1 MIKDKIIN
9 RIYIKGDLLLTS
21 PLILGCGEDENSDI
35 DLVRDWEGKPFIPAS
50 SIAGAIRNYM
60 DSILE
65 KDNTGRDKKENEIIR
80 SFFGEREKE
89 SHISL
94 ITFYDSFPVNNLNI
108 KLRDGVE
115 LNKIKRIAEN
125 KRKFEYE
132 IIEPCAIFE
141 FKCEI
146 TIREEHKEKK
156 EQIDRINH
164 TIYLILNAL
173 ENGKIRFGAKTRR
186 GFGEVKLEKSQILLL
201 DMMKKNDTA
210 KWLKFDWGNLGNKKI
225 EDFKNASLSANNY
238 LTKIEANFHIPC
250 SILIRH
256 YSANPKDPDS
266 IHLTCNGNGIIP
278 GPSWAGLLRHTI
290 FNIGRT
296 INKENEVK
304 EIVDKMFG
312 FVNETEKD
320 YLKKAIASRVVL
332 NESIIKNGTIIPY
345 TRNKVDRFT
354 GGVVDSAL
362 FDEAPMYKG
371 DLILDIEI
379 KDSKD
384 YETGLI
390 LLALKDIGNGISPV
404 GGGVNIGRGILEL
417 KGIKINGNSFNIDKD
432 SKKYFEK
439 LAVKL
444 SEGSEKSVS

>member
-9 RIYIKGDLLLTS
+9 RIYIKGNLLLIS

-35 DLVRDWEGKPFIPAS
+35 DLIRDWEGNTFIPAS

-65 KDNTGRDKKENEIIR
+65 KDQPDRKKENEIIR

-132 IIEPCAIFE
+132 IIEPDAIFD

-186 GFGEVKLEKSQILLL
+186 GFGELKLENCQILLL
-201 DMMKKNDTA
+201 DMMKKDDTA
-210 KWLKFDWGNLGNKKI
+210 KWFNFSWENSGNKKI
-225 EDFKNASLSANNY
+225 EDFKNNSLSVNNE
-238 LTKIEANFHIPC
+238 LTKIEANFHIPY

-266 IHLTCNGNGIIP
+266 VHLTCNENSIIP

-296 INKENEVK
+296 INKENKVKRIVK
-304 EIVDKMFG
+304 EMFG
-312 FVNETEKD
+312 FVDETEKD
-320 YLKKAIASRVVL
+320 YLKKGKASRVIL
-332 NESIIKNGTIIPY
+332 NESIIKNGIIIPY

-362 FDEAPMYKG
+362 FDEAPLYKG
-371 DLILDIEI
+371 DLVLNIEI

-417 KGIKINGNSFNIDKD
+417 KGIKINGNPFELDKN
-432 SKKYFEK
+432 SEKYFKE
-439 LAVKL
+439 LAVEL
-444 SEGSEKSVS
+444 SEGSEKSVT